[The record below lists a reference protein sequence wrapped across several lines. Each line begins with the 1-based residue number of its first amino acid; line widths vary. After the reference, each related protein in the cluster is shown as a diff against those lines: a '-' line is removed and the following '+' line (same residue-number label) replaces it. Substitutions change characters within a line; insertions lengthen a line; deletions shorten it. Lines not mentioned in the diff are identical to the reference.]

1 MCVVGL
7 SIVISLEL
15 LIGLKKSDD
24 KMIKRKKI
32 AIVILPILALEES
45 GNYMLYL
52 NFYGYE
58 VKYNQL
64 VFFIYRKNHVKIKAK
79 SN

>member
-24 KMIKRKKI
+24 KIIKRAKI

>member
-24 KMIKRKKI
+24 KIIKRAKI

-52 NFYGYE
+52 NIYGYK
-58 VKYNQL
+58 VKYN
-64 VFFIYRKNHVKIKAK
+64 
-79 SN
+79 

>member
-24 KMIKRKKI
+24 KIIKRAKI

-64 VFFIYRKNHVKIKAK
+64 VFFIYRENHVKIKAL

>member
-1 MCVVGL
+1 MCVFGL
-7 SIVISLEL
+7 STIISLEL

-24 KMIKRKKI
+24 KIIKRAKI